1 MKRALL
7 LDLGNVVLGV
17 DFRRVFR
24 YWAQAAN
31 VDEQVFYDGWAIDQ
45 AYRQHETGH
54 IDFPTYTDA
63 LSQRFQVSMPEHEWR
78 AGWNDI
84 WTQPFH
90 GVIELLPALA
100 EQYALYGFSN
110 TNDTHAAFWR
120 DRFAD
125 ELDAFETIF
134 VSSEI
139 GLRKPDAPAFEH
151 VCQVMASAPAQ
162 TIFLDD
168 TRENVDGALHCGL
181 DARHVEDERAVVRE
195 LRALLD

>member
-24 YWAQAAN
+24 YWADAVN
-31 VDEQVFYDGWAIDQ
+31 VDEQIFYDGWAIDQ
-45 AYRQHETGH
+45 AYREHETGH
-54 IDFPTYTDA
+54 IDFPTYTRA
-63 LSQRFQVSMPEHEWR
+63 LGQRFQVDMPEHEWR

-100 EQYALYGFSN
+100 ERYALYGFSN
-110 TNDTHAAFWR
+110 TNDTHVTFWR
-120 DRFAD
+120 ARFAE
-125 ELDAFETIF
+125 ELSAFETIF
-134 VSSEI
+134 ASSEI

-151 VCQVMASAPAQ
+151 VCREMASTPAQ
-162 TIFLDD
+162 TVFLDD
-168 TRENVDGALHCGL
+168 TRENVDGALRCGL
-181 DARHVEDERAVVRE
+181 DARHVKDEDAVVRE
-195 LRALLD
+195 LRALLN